1 MFSDCPVRQEAERTV
16 KMKINYTFNNGE
28 NSEIDVNEELG
39 AVILE
44 SRKKEENM
52 ERNRRRRC
60 YSLNCMDFEGE
71 DFADERTPESIFMEQ
86 IDNEHI
92 LETLDK
98 LSETQKRRLL
108 MLASGM
114 SLHDIARAEGTSF
127 YAIHVSIEAARKK
140 FIKNY

>member
-1 MFSDCPVRQEAERTV
+1 
-16 KMKINYTFNNGE
+16 MKINYTFNNGE
-28 NSEIDVNEELG
+28 NSEVEVNEQIG

-44 SRKKEENM
+44 SRRKEENLARKERYHCVSM
-52 ERNRRRRC
+52 EN
-60 YSLNCMDFEGE
+60 SEFEGV
-71 DFADERTPESIFMEQ
+71 DFIDETTPETLLFEQ

-114 SLHDIARAEGTSF
+114 SLHEIAKAEGTSF
-127 YAIHVSIEAARKK
+127 YAIHVSIDAAKKK

>member
-1 MFSDCPVRQEAERTV
+1 
-16 KMKINYTFNNGE
+16 MKINYTFNNGE
-28 NSEIDVNEELG
+28 SSEVEVSEEIG

-60 YSLNCMDFEGE
+60 YSLDCMDFEGE

-86 IDNEHI
+86 IDNYYI

-98 LSETQKRRLL
+98 LSETQRRRLL
-108 MLASGM
+108 MYASGM
-114 SLHDIARAEGTSF
+114 SMYEIANAEGKDFSTVKES
-127 YAIHVSIEAARKK
+127 IHAARKK
-140 FIKNY
+140 FKKIFENTPSK

>member
-1 MFSDCPVRQEAERTV
+1 
-16 KMKINYTFNNGE
+16 MKINYTFNNGE
-28 NSEIDVNEELG
+28 NLEVEVSEELG

-71 DFADERTPESIFMEQ
+71 DFADERTPETLFFEQ

-98 LSETQKRRLL
+98 LSETQRRRLL

-114 SLHDIARAEGTSF
+114 SISDLARHENRDFRTVYDSL
-127 YAIHVSIEAARKK
+127 EAAKKK
-140 FIKNY
+140 FQKNF

>member
-1 MFSDCPVRQEAERTV
+1 
-16 KMKINYTFNNGE
+16 MKINYTFNNGE
-28 NSEIDVNEELG
+28 NSEVEVNEELG

-44 SRKKEENM
+44 SRRKEENM

-60 YSLNCMDFEGE
+60 YSLDDVDFEGD
-71 DFADERTPESIFMEQ
+71 DFADDRTPESLFMEQ
-86 IDNEHI
+86 LDNEHI
-92 LETLDK
+92 KETLDK
-98 LSETQKRRLL
+98 LSETQRRRLL

-114 SLHDIARAEGTSF
+114 SLHEIAKAEGTSF

>member
-1 MFSDCPVRQEAERTV
+1 
-16 KMKINYTFNNGE
+16 MKINYTFNNGE

>member
-1 MFSDCPVRQEAERTV
+1 MT
-16 KMKINYTFNNGE
+16 INYHFNNGE
-28 NSEIDVNEELG
+28 NSEVEVSEELG

-44 SRKKEENM
+44 SRKKEDNM

>member
-1 MFSDCPVRQEAERTV
+1 
-16 KMKINYTFNNGE
+16 MKINYTFNNGE
-28 NSEIDVNEELG
+28 NLEVEVSEELG

-71 DFADERTPESIFMEQ
+71 DFADERTPETLFFEQ

-98 LSETQKRRLL
+98 LSETQRRRLL

-114 SLHDIARAEGTSF
+114 SISDLARHENRDFRTVYDSL
-127 YAIHVSIEAARKK
+127 EAAKKK
-140 FIKNY
+140 FKKNF

>member
-1 MFSDCPVRQEAERTV
+1 MT
-16 KMKINYTFNNGE
+16 INYHFNNGE
-28 NSEIDVNEELG
+28 NSEVEVNEELG

>member
-1 MFSDCPVRQEAERTV
+1 
-16 KMKINYTFNNGE
+16 MKINYTFNNGE
-28 NSEIDVNEELG
+28 NLEVEVSEELG

>member
-1 MFSDCPVRQEAERTV
+1 
-16 KMKINYTFNNGE
+16 MKINYTFNNGE
-28 NSEIDVNEELG
+28 NLEVEVSEELG

-60 YSLNCMDFEGE
+60 YSLDCMDFEGE